1 MYILMV
7 CASSSAIDG
16 LLPNL
21 LANIKRRDARY
32 STNLTTV
39 GSDWV
44 TDVTYKFVS
53 WVAIKRQQ
61 IIDGRKGNR
70 KFQGFLMGIEM
81 RRITESLFKTQPLQQ
96 KLF

>member
-21 LANIKRRDARY
+21 LANVKRRDARY

-53 WVAIKRQQ
+53 
-61 IIDGRKGNR
+61 
-70 KFQGFLMGIEM
+70 
-81 RRITESLFKTQPLQQ
+81 
-96 KLF
+96 

>member
-32 STNLTTV
+32 PTNLTTV

-44 TDVTYKFVS
+44 TDVTCKFFS
-53 WVAIKRQQ
+53 WVATKRQQ
-61 IIDGRKGNR
+61 IMVDENVIAN
-70 KFQGFLMGIEM
+70 FTVFSWE
-81 RRITESLFKTQPLQQ
+81 Q
-96 KLF
+96 K

>member
-1 MYILMV
+1 MV
-7 CASSSAIDG
+7 SRASSSAIDG

-21 LANIKRRDARY
+21 PANIKRRDA
-32 STNLTTV
+32 SLTTV

-53 WVAIKRQQ
+53 WVATKRQQ
-61 IIDGRKGNR
+61 IIGGRKSNR
-70 KFQGFLMGIEM
+70 RFQGFLMGIEM

>member
-21 LANIKRRDARY
+21 LANIKRRDPRY

-39 GSDWV
+39 GSD
-44 TDVTYKFVS
+44 
-53 WVAIKRQQ
+53 
-61 IIDGRKGNR
+61 
-70 KFQGFLMGIEM
+70 
-81 RRITESLFKTQPLQQ
+81 
-96 KLF
+96 